1 MVDIKLSSI
10 DGFDVLK
17 DFFTKSAV
25 KTCTAI
31 RSGDPIRISRQLD
44 DMSNARNGLL
54 TQLYA
59 ELADLTYNGAPRT
72 ETRKARMVIE
82 YSEAEFDNLLT
93 GLNTALAIVR
103 CSETS
108 NKCTS

>member
-10 DGFDVLK
+10 DGADVLK

-93 GLNTALAIVR
+93 GLNTALAIAR
-103 CSETS
+103 
-108 NKCTS
+108 N

>member
-17 DFFTKSAV
+17 DFFEKNTAR
-25 KTCTAI
+25 TCKAI
-31 RSGDPIRISRQLD
+31 KSGDPVRISKQLD
-44 DMSNARNGLL
+44 DMANARNGLVS
-54 TQLYA
+54 QLYA
-59 ELADLTYNGAPRT
+59 ELADLTYNGASRT

-93 GLNTALAIVR
+93 GLNTALAIAR
-103 CSETS
+103 
-108 NKCTS
+108 N